1 MLLIIGFVLVAVFLV
16 YKRSQEIITVNP
28 MRFTPP
34 SLPGQDQKNSQTLD
48 FSRLLN
54 TIQEAAAEAAKEA
67 NQQSRPSGAKLPDKG
82 RAAIRAM
89 VKNQQFIEA
98 IKRYREVYG
107 VDLRTAKKAVDEMM
121 LEE

>member
-1 MLLIIGFVLVAVFLV
+1 MLIIIGFVIVACIVV
-16 YKRSQEIITVNP
+16 YKRSTEIIVVNP
-28 MRFTPP
+28 MRYHQP
-34 SLPGQDQKNSQTLD
+34 SARASESID
-48 FSRLLN
+48 FGRILN

-67 NQQSRPSGAKLPDKG
+67 NAPGSSGGAKLPRSSGDKG

-89 VKNQQFIEA
+89 VKNQQFIQA
-98 IKRYREVYG
+98 IQKYKEVYG